1 MTCQRMPKVLALWAL
16 FALLI
21 PTPRAFSQ
29 MVQAEPQNRERP
41 ERECHDARP
50 SRVAPERPVAD
61 TPLNSASHNA
71 RVPTQALWARANS
84 SQRDVR
90 RSLAPLTI
98 DDPIA
103 STAR

>member
-21 PTPRAFSQ
+21 PTLRAFSQ

-50 SRVAPERPVAD
+50 SRVAPERPVP
-61 TPLNSASHNA
+61 TPRSTVPAITLESLPKLYGPGPTPPNA
-71 RVPTQALWARANS
+71 TSDDL
-84 SQRDVR
+84 
-90 RSLAPLTI
+90 SL
-98 DDPIA
+98 
-103 STAR
+103 R